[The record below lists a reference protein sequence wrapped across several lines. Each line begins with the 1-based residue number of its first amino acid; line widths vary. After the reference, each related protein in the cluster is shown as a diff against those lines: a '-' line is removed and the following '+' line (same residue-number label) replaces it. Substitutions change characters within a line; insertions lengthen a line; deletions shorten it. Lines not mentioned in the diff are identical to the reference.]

1 MIQEI
6 EDFLKKQKMSES
18 EFGRKFM
25 RDPRFVYDLRE
36 RKIVVNKTILRR
48 MMKEYEQKST
58 TQD

>member
-1 MIQEI
+1 MQEI
-6 EDFLKKQKMSES
+6 EDFLKEQKMSAS